1 MVKLVE
7 NLVQTPIRPP
17 GAACIGQDSL
27 QQPRRYPG
35 HFKPKVLVQ
44 GFQASHGAGGNG
56 QKRRKEV
63 CFGSDKYPVPGQ
75 DILVG
80 QSIIGRQRITM
91 MNMISNQVIEHL

>member
-1 MVKLVE
+1 VAG
-7 NLVQTPIRPP
+7 IRQN
-17 GAACIGQDSL
+17 GL

-35 HFKPKVLVQ
+35 HLKPKVLVQ

-63 CFGSDKYPVPGQ
+63 SFSPDKYAVPGQ